1 LNFVHVLAR
10 VWSSWLML
18 LHQGE
23 GWDIFFT
30 HSSCHSNST
39 AYPFISL
46 WMEVSKS
53 STYSQA
59 FISTILGISA
69 LTSSWLDW
77 LFAALVFD
85 CFICLG
91 SWAVGVNRKLSNL
104 WLDRWELLLRLV
116 NEIDILFL
124 IQIHFL
130 AGMNWSLW
138 RRYLIK
144 FRIVASI
151 RWSSIISLTFLSS
164 QLWLGWNPGGS
175 VFVVWAAGMEATHLI
190 VVLWN
195 VVYQM
200 SFGFIEVVLGTFWNY
215 WWPASFPLTRSW
227 DRYWLDFIFALFLNK
242 IESFNFAILAIIL

>member
-85 CFICLG
+85 CFIGLG
-91 SWAVGVNRKLSNL
+91 SWAVGVNWKLSDL
-104 WLDRWELLLRLV
+104 WLDRWELLLWLV

-124 IQIHFL
+124 VQIHFL
-130 AGMNWSLW
+130 AGMNRSLW

-164 QLWLGWNPGGS
+164 QLWLGWNPRGS
-175 VFVVWAAGMEATHLI
+175 VFVVRAAGGGHPLDSCIVGRGLSNELWLYWGSARHFLELLVACLLSSHSILRSVLI
-190 VVLWN
+190 RLHFR
-195 VVYQM
+195 
-200 SFGFIEVVLGTFWNY
+200 SF
-215 WWPASFPLTRSW
+215 SQ
-227 DRYWLDFIFALFLNK
+227 
-242 IESFNFAILAIIL
+242 